1 MQHISSSTIEEISNR
16 TDIVSL
22 VSEYVRLEKRG
33 ANYWGCCPFHSE
45 KTPSFSVSPDK
56 KICYCFGCHKGGSV
70 INFVMEVE
78 KISFVEALKLL
89 AKKSGVEI
97 VYDGNAPNSKELAEI
112 EAKNRLKDDLLDLYK
127 RIASTYRYF
136 LTSTEQGKFANEY
149 LKSRGVSEEI
159 AEQFALGYAPADRRW
174 LKNFLSSKNYSKE
187 FLSQSGLFSQKNP
200 DISFFSDRLMF
211 PICNSRGQIIAFGG
225 RVLHGDGPKYLN
237 SGDMPQY
244 KKGETLYGFHIAKN
258 EIRQK
263 KSVILC
269 EGYMDVIAYHQAGI
283 KNAVAPLGTALT
295 EDQIRILRSFAD
307 TFYLSFDG
315 DFAGQNATYR
325 AILLCRKAGLSVKI
339 VQINEAF
346 KNLPANVQKPKD
358 PADVLLN
365 FGAETL
371 TNIVNK
377 SKLDSDYLLFMLA
390 EKYSVNTPEGKS
402 KAALDFFPYI
412 DALQSEIQKES
423 CFELLCRTFSL
434 DQKAVRS
441 DFNKRNAVNQ
451 RNTIETQT
459 IDSNKT
465 NPINYKKNAELRA
478 MLAVVANVQYFVKIR
493 SIIQPDDFEDAGA
506 REIFF
511 ILEECFRE
519 EAASYDVI
527 LAKCSSDNLRKLISE
542 AVSSAEFAEDAER
555 IIGDGIARIKR
566 NSLQRRR
573 DHLANK
579 IRQCNGTTLEDLQLL
594 KSMQYEKMT
603 IDNELKAQKDTS
615 NE

>member
-1 MQHISSSTIEEISNR
+1 MQHISSSTIEEVSQR

-22 VSEYVRLEKRG
+22 VGEYVRLEKRG
-33 ANYWGCCPFHSE
+33 SNYWGCCPFHAE
-45 KTPSFSVSPDK
+45 KTPSFSVTPEK
-56 KICYCFGCHKGGSV
+56 KMCYCFGCHKGGSA
-70 INFVMEVE
+70 INFIMEVE
-78 KISFVEALKLL
+78 KISFVEAVKFL
-89 AKKSGVEI
+89 AKKNGVEI
-97 VYDGNAPNSKELAEI
+97 IYDGKAPTTKEMAEQ
-112 EAKNRLKDDLLDLYK
+112 EARNRLKDDLLDLYK
-127 RIASTYRYF
+127 RIAATYRYF
-136 LTSTEQGKFANEY
+136 LTSTEQGRFAREY
-149 LKSRGVSEEI
+149 LASRGVSEEI
-159 AEQFALGYAPADRRW
+159 AEEFGLGYAPADRRW
-174 LKNFLSSKNYSKE
+174 LKSFLSSKNYSQE
-187 FLSQSGLFSQKNP
+187 FLASSGLFSQKYP
-200 DISFFSDRLMF
+200 DIAFFSERLMF
-211 PICNSRGQIIAFGG
+211 PICNSRGQVIAFGG
-225 RVLHGDGPKYLN
+225 RILRDNGPKYLN
-237 SGDMPQY
+237 SGEMPQY
-244 KKGETLYGFHIAKN
+244 KKGETLYAFHLAKN
-258 EIRQK
+258 EIRQQ

-283 KNAVAPLGTALT
+283 KYAVAPLGTALT
-295 EDQIRILRSFAD
+295 EDQIRILRPFAD

-315 DFAGQNATYR
+315 DSAGQAATYR
-325 AILLCRKAGLSVKI
+325 AIMLCRKAGVSVKI
-339 VQINEAF
+339 VQINESF
-346 KNLPANVQKPKD
+346 RNLPPDAAKPKD

-371 TNIVNK
+371 TKIVNQ
-377 SKLDSDYLLFMLA
+377 SRLDADYLLFMLA
-390 EKYSVNTPEGKS
+390 EKYPVNTPEGKS

-441 DFNKRNAVNQ
+441 DFNRRNAVNQ
-451 RNTIETQT
+451 RNTAETQT
-459 IDSNKT
+459 EDSSKT

-478 MLAVVANVQYFVKIR
+478 MLAVAANVQYFVKIR

-527 LAKCSSDNLRKLISE
+527 LAKCSSDKLRKLISE
-542 AVSSAEFAEDAER
+542 AVSSNEFAEDAER

-566 NSLQRRR
+566 NSLERRR

-603 IDNELKAQKDTS
+603 IDNELKAQKDIP